1 MGRCQP
7 GTEFRNHQRFMEI
20 RAVSGMESQTGSYEP
35 QKVGEPKKKKKKKRM
50 GDLLKKPP

>member
-7 GTEFRNHQRFMEI
+7 GTEFRNRQRFMEI

-35 QKVGEPKKKKKKKRM
+35 QKVGEPKKKKKKRM